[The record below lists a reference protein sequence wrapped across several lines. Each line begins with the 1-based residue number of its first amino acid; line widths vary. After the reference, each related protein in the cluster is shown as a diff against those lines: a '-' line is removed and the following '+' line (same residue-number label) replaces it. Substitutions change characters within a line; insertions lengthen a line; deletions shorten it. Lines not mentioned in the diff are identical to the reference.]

1 MPTSSRSNTKP
12 PTRPPSSPSS
22 AKTQSSRST
31 LESKSSDELKKS
43 LRLAPIQKQMAIDLL
58 NRSHPLGAGSISFTL
73 AVGVFWEG
81 RLAGVLTYGCPIVNH
96 AAHAFGLKQAEVFEL
111 RKMWLSDSLPK
122 NSESRALGIAAMLI
136 RKHYPGI
143 RLLLTYCD
151 GTERASAYLA
161 AGWRRF
167 SVARHVS
174 GYVMPDGTTISTRT
188 ANRRQSLKTCQ
199 KAGKPIVV
207 EKAKLVL
214 PLDSTLKIQFSCAG
228 SVRGDTPAIQ
238 AGEGG
243 SSPTPALQLQRSA
256 AAPDKTGTG
265 APGASA
271 GRNRMAPR
279 TKET

>member
-1 MPTSSRSNTKP
+1 MPV
-12 PTRPPSSPSS
+12 
-22 AKTQSSRST
+22 
-31 LESKSSDELKKS
+31 SKSCGELKHW

-58 NRSHPLGAGSISFTL
+58 DRAHHLGAGSISFSL
-73 AVGVFWEG
+73 ALGVFWQEVL
-81 RLAGVLTYGCPIVNH
+81 RGVLTFGCPIVNH
-96 AAHAFGLKQAEVFEL
+96 ACHAFGLKQAEVFEL

-122 NSESRALGIAAMLI
+122 NSESRALAVAAMLI
-136 RKHYPGI
+136 RKHYPKI

-151 GTERASAYLA
+151 GAERASAYLA

-167 SVARHVS
+167 SVARHVM
-174 GYVMPDGTTISTRT
+174 GYTMPDGTIISTRT
-188 ANRRQSLKTCQ
+188 ANRRQSLKACQ
-199 KAGKPIVV
+199 RMGKPIVV

-214 PLDSTLKIQFSCAG
+214 PLDSTLKIQFPCAG

-256 AAPDKTGTG
+256 AAPDKAGTG

-271 GRNRMAPR
+271 GRNRMAPG
-279 TKET
+279 TKETQTC